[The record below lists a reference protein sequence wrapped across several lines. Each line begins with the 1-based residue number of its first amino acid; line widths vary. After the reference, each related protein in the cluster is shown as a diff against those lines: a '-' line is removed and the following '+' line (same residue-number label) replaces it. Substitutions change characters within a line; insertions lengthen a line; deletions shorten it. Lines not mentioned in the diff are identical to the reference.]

1 MKKQSKMRLI
11 TLIGSI
17 AFAMCLTAS
26 ITFYFSR
33 NLPQSAMAQGSSPGD
48 PLPSGLGTDIFLGSN
63 QDSVGAYSP
72 MPGEPHSSSLQAGAP
87 IPILTPNACDAPIV
101 LHGSIITGTNP
112 QFTGRLIRNGVP
124 SLCGQPF
131 SCSGAQS
138 TSTPFS
144 YEKFDFINSSSAWQ
158 CVHVD
163 FNAKSCTQQVYSAVY
178 TNTFNSGNLCT
189 NVAGAM
195 GYSTSGEYGYSF
207 SAPPNTNFSI
217 VNNTTGILPPSSN
230 CADYTMTVTLCSSNL
245 NMAVSQGSGLPVL
258 QADASGNLTAP
269 VPVTFKNNSDSTA
282 KVDTSTVSQTV
293 KISVLDG
300 KPAAVQAKFG
310 EAGAI
315 VLPGDTITQTVPL
328 QFSGSQSTCL
338 PRTFEVTSQLSMT
351 EGIYECNGYNPPS
364 ADVVAGA
371 ISPDTT
377 FGGDTF
383 AFRSQAGVHI
393 TATVDTV
400 SAATAFNAKACISD
414 TRDGGCLPGLSG
426 DDDFNCTFAPT
437 GQMCPRFGGLLPPD
451 SDGDNIYYLQINSAS
466 GAGQFAG
473 LTGNY
478 RGSLLITSGPTGACP
493 AVQTLNDGTNQVNA
507 TQAPTQLLASQVPT
521 RTITANVLPITV
533 RVPPA
538 DPNNPSCGYSYV
550 PLLKR

>member
-1 MKKQSKMRLI
+1 MKNQSKMWLT
-11 TLIGSI
+11 TLVGSI
-17 AFAMCLTAS
+17 AFAMCLTAG
-26 ITFYFSR
+26 ITFYFSKIM
-33 NLPQSAMAQGSSPGD
+33 PQTAVAQGTVPGN
-48 PLPSGLGTDIFLGSN
+48 PLLSGLETDLFLSSDQGAGTVNS
-63 QDSVGAYSP
+63 AK
-72 MPGEPHSSSLQAGAP
+72 PGEPNFNSLQASAP
-87 IPILTPNACDAPIV
+87 IPIQSPNTCEAPIV

-112 QFTGRLIRNGVP
+112 QFSGRLIRNGVP

-131 SCSGAQS
+131 SCSGVQS
-138 TSTPFS
+138 TSTLFS

-163 FNAKSCTQQVYSAVY
+163 LNAKSCTQQVYSAVY

-189 NVAGAM
+189 NVVGAM
-195 GYSTSGEYGYSF
+195 GYSTSGKYGYSF

-230 CADYTMTVTLCSSNL
+230 CADYTMTVTLCSSTL
-245 NMAVSQGSGLPVL
+245 NMAVQQGAGLTNI
-258 QADASGNLTAP
+258 QAEASGQVTVP
-269 VPVTFKNNSDSTA
+269 VPVTFENNGDSPA
-282 KVDTSTVSQTV
+282 KVDTATVSQTV
-293 KISVLDG
+293 KISVQDG

-315 VLPGDTITQTVPL
+315 VLPGDTVTQTVPL

-338 PRTFEVTSQLSMT
+338 PRIYEVTRQLSMT
-351 EGIYECNGYNPPS
+351 EGIYGCSGYNPPS
-364 ADVVAGA
+364 AEVVTGA
-371 ISPDTT
+371 LSPDTT

-383 AFRSQAGVHI
+383 AFRSLEGVHI
-393 TATVDTV
+393 TATVDTI
-400 SAATAFNAKACISD
+400 SNATAFNVKACISD
-414 TRDGGCLPGLSG
+414 TPDGPCLPGLSG
-426 DDDFNCTFAPT
+426 DDDFNCTFTPS
-437 GQMCPRFGGLLPPD
+437 GQMCPRFGGILPAD

-493 AVQTLNDGTNQVNA
+493 VVQTLNDGTNQVNA
-507 TQAPTQLLASQVPT
+507 TQAPTQLLASLVPT
-521 RTITANVLPITV
+521 RTITANVLPITI
-533 RVPPA
+533 RVPPG
-538 DPNNPSCGYSYV
+538 DPNNPSCAYAYV